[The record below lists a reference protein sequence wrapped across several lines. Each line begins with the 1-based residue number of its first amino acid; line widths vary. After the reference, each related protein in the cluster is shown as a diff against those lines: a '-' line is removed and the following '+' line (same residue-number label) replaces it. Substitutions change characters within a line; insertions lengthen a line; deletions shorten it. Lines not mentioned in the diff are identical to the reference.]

1 MEILE
6 IVLETVLRALR
17 DPIWQGV
24 GVIIS
29 ILLILAQIHPER
41 AKVFISTSIVIL
53 IGVFIAQFFVGG
65 NGKNLDEPNATP
77 LPRTMIVSS
86 PAPMSTSTPY
96 PQPVQSISVENAAR
110 VVQLARLGRRK
121 VDNPA
126 FSPDGRLLAVA
137 TGIGLYLYDIP
148 ALSEVR
154 FIATD
159 VAAIDI
165 AFSPDGWLLASGSSD
180 KTVRL
185 WDASSGQLVRTLEGH
200 TGSVYSVAFS
210 PDGRLLAS
218 GSLDNT
224 IRLWNAASGR
234 LVRTLEGHTSDVNSV
249 AFSPDGRLLA
259 SGSSDKTVRLWDA
272 ASGQLVRTLEGHTS
286 SVFSVAFSPDGRLLA
301 SGSPDKTVRRGRR
314 RR

>member
-53 IGVFIAQFFVGG
+53 IGVFIAQFF
-65 NGKNLDEPNATP
+65 
-77 LPRTMIVSS
+77 S

-110 VVQLARLGRRK
+110 VAQLARWRRK
-121 VDNPA
+121 VNNLA

-185 WDASSGQLVRTLEGH
+185 WDAASGQLLRTLEGH
-200 TGSVYSVAFS
+200 TDWVRSVAFAPDGRLLASGSDDTTVRLWDVASGQLLRTLVHTGWVQSVAFS

-218 GSLDNT
+218 ESDDGT
-224 IRLWNAASGR
+224 IWLWG
-234 LVRTLEGHTSDVNSV
+234 V
-249 AFSPDGRLLA
+249 P
-259 SGSSDKTVRLWDA
+259 
-272 ASGQLVRTLEGHTS
+272 
-286 SVFSVAFSPDGRLLA
+286 
-301 SGSPDKTVRRGRR
+301 
-314 RR
+314 

>member
-17 DPIWQGV
+17 DPIWQVV

-53 IGVFIAQFFVGG
+53 IGVFIAQFF
-65 NGKNLDEPNATP
+65 
-77 LPRTMIVSS
+77 S

-110 VVQLARLGRRK
+110 VAQLARLGRRK
-121 VDNPA
+121 VDNLA

-185 WDASSGQLVRTLEGH
+185 WDAASGQLVRTLKGH
-200 TGSVYSVAFS
+200 TNWVKSVAFAPDGRLLASGASDRTVRLWDAASGQLLRALVHTAWVQSVAFS

-218 GSLDNT
+218 ELDDGT
-224 IRLWNAASGR
+224 IWLWG
-234 LVRTLEGHTSDVNSV
+234 V
-249 AFSPDGRLLA
+249 P
-259 SGSSDKTVRLWDA
+259 
-272 ASGQLVRTLEGHTS
+272 
-286 SVFSVAFSPDGRLLA
+286 
-301 SGSPDKTVRRGRR
+301 
-314 RR
+314 

>member
-65 NGKNLDEPNATP
+65 NGKNLDELNATP

-110 VVQLARLGRRK
+110 VAQLARWGRGK
-121 VDNPA
+121 VEDDDLA

-159 VAAIDI
+159 AAVFDI
-165 AFSPDGWLLASGSSD
+165 
-180 KTVRL
+180 
-185 WDASSGQLVRTLEGH
+185 
-200 TGSVYSVAFS
+200 
-210 PDGRLLAS
+210 
-218 GSLDNT
+218 
-224 IRLWNAASGR
+224 
-234 LVRTLEGHTSDVNSV
+234 

-272 ASGQLVRTLEGHTS
+272 ASGQLLRTLEGHGGSVWSVAFSPDGRLLASGGRDWTVRLWDVQTGQLVRTLEGHTNW
-286 SVFSVAFSPDGRLLA
+286 VNSVAFSPDGRLLA
-301 SGSPDKTVRRGRR
+301 SGSWDGTIRLWGVP
-314 RR
+314 

>member
-6 IVLETVLRALR
+6 ILETVLRALR

-29 ILLILAQIHPER
+29 ILLILAQIHPKR

-53 IGVFIAQFFVGG
+53 IGVFIAQFFVGE
-65 NGKNLDEPNATP
+65 NGKNLDELNATP

-96 PQPVQSISVENAAR
+96 PQPVQSISVENAAH
-110 VVQLARLGRRK
+110 VAQLARWGSGK
-121 VDNPA
+121 VHNLA

-137 TGIGLYLYDIP
+137 TDIGLYLYDIP

-159 VAAIDI
+159 AAVFDI
-165 AFSPDGWLLASGSSD
+165 
-180 KTVRL
+180 
-185 WDASSGQLVRTLEGH
+185 
-200 TGSVYSVAFS
+200 AFS

-218 GSLDNT
+218 GS
-224 IRLWNAASGR
+224 W
-234 LVRTLEGHTSDVNSV
+234 
-249 AFSPDGRLLA
+249 
-259 SGSSDKTVRLWDA
+259 DKTVRLWDV
-272 ASGQLVRTLEGHTS
+272 ASGQLVRTLEGHTNW
-286 SVFSVAFSPDGRLLA
+286 VFSVAFSPDGRLLA
-301 SGSPDKTVRRGRR
+301 SASADGTIRLWGIAP
-314 RR
+314 